1 MNSFKTRSSARKAVL
16 IVICAYIPVFLLAF
30 LGLKVTVVTWLY
42 LECMLLLAFAF
53 CLYIVSKTHW
63 EIELQGSD
71 INLVN
76 TGNRQSYHL
85 ENFRQGDFII
95 TQTRAQKRRNC
106 CDLQIA
112 DTLFRMYDVKHCDK
126 LLIYIQEHIPE

>member
-16 IVICAYIPVFLLAF
+16 IVICAYIPMFLLAF

-76 TGNRQSYHL
+76 TGNRQSYRF
-85 ENFRQGDFII
+85 ENLSQSDLILK
-95 TQTRAQKRRNC
+95 QSEAQKRNNR
-106 CDLQIA
+106 CDLAIQNA
-112 DTLFRMYDVKHCDK
+112 PFRMYDVACHREMAA
-126 LLIYIQEHIPE
+126 YIREHLPS